1 MTESENLSS
10 NALAQRR
17 TDLAISRNLMAADR
31 TLMAWVRTA
40 LSLDSFGFTI
50 YKVLVTFQE
59 GGGQLPQ
66 GHTPRNIGL
75 FLTGLGTIAMLM
87 GTVEYWQMLKGLH
100 EIRDFRLMRP
110 SLVIA
115 LLMSVM
121 GVFLFVSI
129 MTKLF

>member
-1 MTESENLSS
+1 MTESENLSA

-50 YKVLVTFQE
+50 YKVLVTFQQ

-87 GTVEYWQMLKGLH
+87 GTVEYL
-100 EIRDFRLMRP
+100 I
-110 SLVIA
+110 
-115 LLMSVM
+115 SV
-121 GVFLFVSI
+121 
-129 MTKLF
+129 